1 MMRAMTL
8 LELMIVVAIVGIL
21 ATIAVPNLTSMARQY
36 RAAEA
41 ARSALAATTAARGLS
56 QRENAPVQLQVLPDH
71 VTLGTATFSPAT
83 APAEVVR
90 KVIDSFTPARDI
102 FIQGNG
108 KFVRLDLLDAAGTVL
123 SSTPAGPLAVL
134 RFCASSDGYHHL
146 AGGGEPTACPAGSLA
161 SSDAD
166 IVFTA
171 GDDTYHLRVRAA
183 LGTIDLKRG
192 S

>member
-1 MMRAMTL
+1 MLRAMTL
-8 LELMIVVAIVGIL
+8 LELMVVVAIVGIL
-21 ATIAVPNLTSMARQY
+21 ASIAVPNLTTIARQY

-41 ARSALAATTAARGLS
+41 ARSALAATTAARALS
-56 QRENAPVQLQVLPDH
+56 QRDNAPVELQVLTDRIA
-71 VTLGTATFSPAT
+71 LNTATLTPAT

-90 KVIDSFTPARDI
+90 KVIAGFTHQRDV
-102 FIQGNG
+102 FVEGNG
-108 KFVRLDLLDAAGTVL
+108 AFVRLDLLDPAGNVV
-123 SSTPAGPLAVL
+123 SSTPAGPSAVL
-134 RFCASSDGYHHL
+134 RFCPSSDGYHHL

-166 IVFTA
+166 IVFSA